1 MGIKRPSSQHCAM
14 QSVCCVALISSET
27 KIIKKKKKKSSVL
40 DEITGKISLIVITSS
55 FQLTEICFVIQ
66 VF

>member
-27 KIIKKKKKKSSVL
+27 KIIKKKKKSSVL

-55 FQLTEICFVIQ
+55 FQLAEICFVIQ